1 MLRRNYVL
9 NGNKETSQF
18 KIINNP
24 DPVKGFESQYFQICL
39 YKISAEKKEIF
50 WQKKI
55 ANIRKSKKLKDT
67 FWGDMVHGIMSGSWI
82 KWHFKDRI

>member
-1 MLRRNYVL
+1 MLRWNYVL

-39 YKISAEKKEIF
+39 YKISAEKKDKKNSKYTKILEIKRYLLR
-50 WQKKI
+50 W
-55 ANIRKSKKLKDT
+55 
-67 FWGDMVHGIMSGSWI
+67 HGSWNNE
-82 KWHFKDRI
+82 WFLN

>member
-1 MLRRNYVL
+1 MLRWNYVL

-24 DPVKGFESQYFQICL
+24 DPVKGFERQYFQICL

-50 WQKKI
+50 WQKK
-55 ANIRKSKKLKDT
+55 
-67 FWGDMVHGIMSGSWI
+67 
-82 KWHFKDRI
+82 